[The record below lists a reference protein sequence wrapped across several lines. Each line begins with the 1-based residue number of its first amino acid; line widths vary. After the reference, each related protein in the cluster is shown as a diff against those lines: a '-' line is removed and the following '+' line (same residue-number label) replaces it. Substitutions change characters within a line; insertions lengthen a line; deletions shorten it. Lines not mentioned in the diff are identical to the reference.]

1 MGSDWIS
8 RRLEISDFD
17 QIFLK
22 ILLSER
28 YRSSKK
34 HRVSM
39 FWVFKTLSRLRAI
52 HWSNNRDHTTRR
64 SENIEGKV
72 KTPLKTPLK
81 KKVPCIG
88 L

>member
-1 MGSDWIS
+1 MGSDWIL

-28 YRSSKK
+28 YRNSKN

-52 HWSNNRDHTTRR
+52 RR
-64 SENIEGKV
+64 
-72 KTPLKTPLK
+72 
-81 KKVPCIG
+81 
-88 L
+88 